1 MTKTIIK
8 ALSIIF
14 LFIVLIIFYLS
25 IFGIK
30 TEKFNDKITNKIL
43 QINKKINV
51 DLGSISFLLNPY
63 NLTINVIAKNPRIK
77 LKDNELKIKS
87 IKTNI
92 SLRALLKNQFLID
105 DLKISTKANKLNNI
119 ILLIR
124 SFKNSAELFLLDS
137 FTKDGSLTTDIK
149 IYFDN
154 KGNLKDDYE
163 IKGFVENGKFN
174 FFNKFNIKNL
184 NFNFD
189 VSKKKYLLTEVK
201 AKLSDIDISSPL
213 IKFNQK
219 KDLLEVKGSIATKEK
234 DFDTKQLSILPN
246 SLLTN
251 SSIAAIRFSS
261 INDFSFNIG
270 QKLKFK
276 DLNIESKVFLNQL
289 DIKNSL
295 LSLKSYFPTLN
306 EIIKLENHKIKINYT
321 KNKLYIKGN
330 GGVSIDDKFDSLKY
344 QIIKNKDQFFFDTEI
359 NLRNKLLL
367 IDFLDYKK
375 NEGSDASLLIKGNF
389 KRDNLLKFDLISFKA
404 KNNKIL
410 IKNINLNKD
419 FKLTSIDIFDVKYLN
434 RNNILN
440 QFVLKK
446 RKASYDID
454 GVNFDATKLIN
465 KIMSEDKN
473 SSSLFDNFDS
483 KINIK
488 INKTFID
495 EINFIENLSGTLNFK
510 NNKINEANLESTFP
524 NKKKINLTISTNNKQ
539 EKITRLFTDHPE
551 PLIRRYNFIKGF
563 EEGYL
568 NYYSINKDA
577 ISNSLLIIDNFKIKE
592 VPIFAKLL
600 SLASLQGIA
609 DLLTGEGIRF
619 TNFEMKASN
628 KKNLTTIEEMYAIGP
643 AVSLLMDGYIDST
656 KLVSLRGTLVPATTI
671 NRTIAS
677 IPILGSI
684 LVGKKNGEGVFGVS
698 FKVKGPPNDLNI
710 TVNPIKTLTPRF
722 ITRTLEKIKKN

>member
-30 TEKFNDKITNKIL
+30 TEKFNNKITNKIL

-201 AKLSDIDISSPL
+201 AKLNDIDISSPL

-295 LSLKSYFPTLN
+295 LSLKSFFPTLI

-344 QIIKNKDQFFFDTEI
+344 QMIKNKDQFFFDTEI

-389 KRDNLLKFDLISFKA
+389 KRDNSLKFDLISFKA

-539 EKITRLFTDHPE
+539 EKITRLFTDHPK

-563 EEGYL
+563 EDGYL
-568 NYYSINKDA
+568 NYYSIKKNA